1 MRMPKIVL
9 VLENPEFKRSRT
21 RTRTTAEAED
31 EKRK

>member
-21 RTRTTAEAED
+21 RTTAEAED